1 MTSLRPHTEFMDK
14 ALKAVLPGSRLHV
27 ELSMISKVS
36 ETLGFVFKL
45 LYRAQE
51 SHKQG
56 GNRKEREKNEQ
67 SMPESVC
74 YPVFSQPE
82 ELITLDNKSQG
93 LEALFY
99 GDSWNKTRSVLSD
112 TVSW

>member
-14 ALKAVLPGSRLHV
+14 ALKAVLPGSRLHM
-27 ELSMISKVS
+27 ELSRTSKVS

-45 LYRAQE
+45 IMLRNHTNSE
-51 SHKQG
+51 GIGRTEGK
-56 GNRKEREKNEQ
+56 KNEQ

-82 ELITLDNKSQG
+82 KLITLNNKSQG
-93 LEALFY
+93 QEAMFY

-112 TVSW
+112 TVS

>member
-14 ALKAVLPGSRLHV
+14 ALKAVLPGSRLHM
-27 ELSMISKVS
+27 ELSRTSKVS

-45 LYRAQE
+45 IMLRNHTNSE
-51 SHKQG
+51 G
-56 GNRKEREKNEQ
+56 IGRTEGEKNEQ

-82 ELITLDNKSQG
+82 ELITLNNKSQG
-93 LEALFY
+93 QEAMFY

-112 TVSW
+112 TVS